1 MEASGPTEDSKG
13 RGEKVLRGR
22 SLDERSGRPGPGE
35 EPEGGCRSRR
45 THAEAGAQ
53 QRARNAGPFAEGRN
67 NIFHI
72 DELLSIAGKHGKSV
86 AQVLLRWLTQRG
98 IAAIPKSVRRERI
111 AENFAVFDFQLSAQ
125 DRDAIAALD
134 TGKSAFFDHRDPAAV
149 ERLGTAKRKT

>member
-1 MEASGPTEDSKG
+1 
-13 RGEKVLRGR
+13 
-22 SLDERSGRPGPGE
+22 
-35 EPEGGCRSRR
+35 
-45 THAEAGAQ
+45 
-53 QRARNAGPFAEGRN
+53 
-67 NIFHI
+67 
-72 DELLSIAGKHGKSV
+72 V